1 MSTDKS
7 KNTTMDQK
15 QDNPLFSAFPEPHA
29 WALSWDDTALQASA
43 LQASSRPKPPNPKS
57 TPTR

>member
-7 KNTTMDQK
+7 KDTTTVQK
-15 QDNPLFSAFPEPHA
+15 QDNPLFSAFPEPCA
-29 WALSWDDTALQASA
+29 WALSWDSAA
-43 LQASSRPKPPNPKS
+43 LQASSRPKSANPKS

>member
-7 KNTTMDQK
+7 KNTTTDQK

-29 WALSWDDTALQASA
+29 WALSWENTA
-43 LQASSRPKPPNPKS
+43 LQASSRPKPSNPKS
-57 TPTR
+57 TPNR